1 MFTGD
6 NVLGH
11 GTAVFEDLAVYLSS
25 LHRMREQ
32 FSGRAYPGHGPVIE
46 DGRARIGD
54 YIQHRQ
60 QREEEVWS
68 VLGGAEDAKTSMQV
82 VKVVYRDV
90 PENLHEPAERGVLQV
105 LRKLEGEGKV
115 VKVGGGERWR
125 VSGKSEL

>member
-32 FSGRAYPGHGPVIE
+32 FSGRAYPGHGQVIE
-46 DGRARIGD
+46 DGRVRIEE

-60 QREEEVWS
+60 QREEEILS
-68 VLGGAEDAKTSMQV
+68 VLMEAQDTKTSMQT
-82 VKVVYRDV
+82 VKVVYWDV
-90 PENLHEPAERGVLQV
+90 PENLHEPAEKGVVQV
-105 LRKLEGEGKV
+105 LKKLEREGKV
-115 VKVGGGERWR
+115 VMAEDGEGWITT
-125 VSGKSEL
+125 GKAAL